1 MKVRRLK
8 FLFMILLVLFVL
20 VFPVGAEV
28 EFSPDLF
35 AELADSINEIPY
47 VETPAYKRIELDNGM
62 VVYLAVDDELPLVE
76 VVGYIKG
83 GISQESPELAGIS
96 SIMTRLMNTG
106 TKNYNEA
113 ELSRYKDLNGVNFNL
128 YSSYDRYNFSANSL
142 SMDQEALVALIA
154 EILRNPE
161 FEATYHSRI
170 LQEYYQVLLQQY
182 YYDFSLLEMFFNTI
196 LYGEHP
202 YAYSDNIG
210 LVISALERMTPA
222 QLGTYY
228 QQTID
233 PANLVMA
240 ISGDFDLQEMEA
252 IITQEFGDWE
262 SKGVELKE
270 EKVVIDEANFN
281 RIVLINKE
289 DATHAKM
296 KIGYNFYASG
306 FEDEVPFLMA
316 NQIFGGGDF
325 SSRLM
330 DNLRSE
336 RGYVYGIYSGVTYNQ
351 QGGLYYISTDVAPD
365 KACEI
370 LAAVRAEMLAI
381 KEGEEKISAEELFKN
396 VNLYNAFFPKSYT
409 NQISV
414 LAKLMFDQEI
424 MDKEKD
430 SINNFIKAYNDLT
443 PAQVQEVFVK
453 HTLPERF
460 FTLIVGKKADILPA
474 FQEQGLAVEVIE
486 LF

>member
-1 MKVRRLK
+1 
-8 FLFMILLVLFVL
+8 MILIVLFVL
-20 VFPVGAEV
+20 VFPVGAAV
-28 EFSPDLF
+28 EYSPEF
-35 AELADSINEIPY
+35 FTALADSVNEIPY
-47 VETPAYKRIELDNGM
+47 VETPAYKRIKLDNGM
-62 VVYLAVDDELPLVE
+62 VVYLAVDHELPLVE

-96 SIMTRLMNTG
+96 LIMTRLMNTG
-106 TKNYNEA
+106 TKNYSEA
-113 ELSRYKDLNGVNFNL
+113 ELSRYKELNGVNFNL
-128 YSSYDRYNFSANSL
+128 SSSYDRYNFSANSL
-142 SMDQEALVALIA
+142 SMDQEALIALIA

-161 FEATYHSRI
+161 FEATYHNRI

-196 LYGEHP
+196 LYGDHP
-202 YAYSDNIG
+202 YAHTDNIG

-222 QLGTYY
+222 QLGIYY

-233 PANLVMA
+233 PAKLVMA
-240 ISGDFDLQEMEA
+240 ISGDFNLQEMEA
-252 IITQEFGDWE
+252 IVVDNFGDWE
-262 SKGVELKE
+262 SKGLELKE
-270 EKVVIDEANFN
+270 EKVVIDEANFQ
-281 RIVLINKE
+281 RIVLINKA

-296 KIGYNFYASG
+296 KIGYNFYDSS
-306 FEDEVPFLMA
+306 FEDEIPFLMA

-330 DNLRSE
+330 DHLRSE

-370 LAAVRAEMLAI
+370 LEAVTAEILSI
-381 KEGEEKISAEELFKN
+381 KEGDEKISAEELFKN
-396 VNLYNAFFPKSYT
+396 VNCYNAFFPKSYR

-424 MDKEKD
+424 MGKEKD

-443 PAQVQEVFVK
+443 PAEVQEVFAK
-453 HTLPERF
+453 HTFPERF
-460 FTLIVGKKADILPA
+460 FTLIVGKKEEILPA
-474 FQEQGLAVEVIE
+474 FLEQGLAVEVIE